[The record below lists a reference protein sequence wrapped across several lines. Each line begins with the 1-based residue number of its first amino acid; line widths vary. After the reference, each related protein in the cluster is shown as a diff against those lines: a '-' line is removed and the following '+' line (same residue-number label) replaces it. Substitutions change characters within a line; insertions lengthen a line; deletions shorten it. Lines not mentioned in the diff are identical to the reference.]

1 MLTRRHLIVIFIMLA
16 IFGACTIFN
25 TGSFNIYRKNLQADI
40 DAGLNRTVTVYTS
53 TGVPIKSWHGKIDLA
68 SNDNWINM
76 LIDGNRRI
84 IIKGGITIV
93 EEHVE

>member
-1 MLTRRHLIVIFIMLA
+1 MLTRRYLIAIFIMLA
-16 IFGACTIFN
+16 IFGACTLFN
-25 TGSFNIYRKNLQADI
+25 TGSFNIYRKNLQADMS
-40 DAGLNRTVTVYTS
+40 AGLNRTVTVYTS

-68 SNDNWINM
+68 PNDNWINM
-76 LIDGNRRI
+76 LIDGNKRI